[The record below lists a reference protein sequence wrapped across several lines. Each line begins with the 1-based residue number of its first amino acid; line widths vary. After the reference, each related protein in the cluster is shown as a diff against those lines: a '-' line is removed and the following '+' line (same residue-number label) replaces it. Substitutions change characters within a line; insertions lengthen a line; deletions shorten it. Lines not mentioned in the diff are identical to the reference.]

1 MERLRSWVAENVSFA
16 DEAIVEYIAGLCFDE
31 TLDDE
36 EIVEAVQGIF
46 VAENANADEFIPLL
60 LKEAE
65 KAWKADK
72 ESKEVEEQEQL
83 QKRKAAAAAAALFDV
98 TEDPPQSETP
108 KKSGSQGLSKAE
120 LKARQQL
127 LDKYGFEGDEIV
139 EDENGETE
147 IVYRASGSEKSSGAG
162 LEKNRNADIVKS
174 IEQAKREKSASEHAK
189 QVQRNKELVEKQKLD
204 KEKEKRRTQKRE
216 KRRM

>member
-1 MERLRSWVAENVSFA
+1 MESLSSWIAGQVPFA

-31 TLDDE
+31 TLDAGEVTD
-36 EIVEAVQGIF
+36 AVHGIF
-46 VAENANADEFIPLL
+46 EAENADSHEFIPLL

-65 KAWKADK
+65 KARIADK
-72 ESKEVEEQEQL
+72 ESKEAEEQEQL
-83 QKRKAAAAAAALFDV
+83 QKRKAAAEAVALSAIPD
-98 TEDPPQSETP
+98 EPPQSEAP
-108 KKSGSQGLSKAE
+108 KKSSSQGLSKAE

-127 LDKYGFEGDEIV
+127 LEKYGFEADEIV
-139 EDENGETE
+139 ENENGEAE
-147 IVYRASGSEKSSGAG
+147 IVYRASGSEKPSVAG

-174 IEQAKREKSASEHAK
+174 IEQAKREKSAAEHAK
-189 QVQRNKELVEKQKLD
+189 QIQKNKELIEKQKLE